1 MILAIEIY
9 RFSRV
14 DSLWSTPY
22 NETCPIS
29 PIERNTIMISILQEV
44 LGQVQELLGT
54 IVDAP
59 FALSSTLLG

>member
-1 MILAIEIY
+1 MIIAIEIY

-14 DSLWSTPY
+14 DSLWLTPY
-22 NETCPIS
+22 NETCPIY
-29 PIERNTIMISILQEV
+29 PIERNTIMITILLDV
-44 LGQVQELLGT
+44 LGQVNELLGT

>member
-1 MILAIEIY
+1 
-9 RFSRV
+9 
-14 DSLWSTPY
+14 
-22 NETCPIS
+22 
-29 PIERNTIMISILQEV
+29 MISILQEV